1 MKTSTTS
8 TAQTAD
14 SKSLSNI
21 RFITITALF
30 IALTYVFTAFINI
43 RLPIT
48 ANGGLIHLGNVPLF
62 ICAII
67 FGKKSGAIAGGVGMG
82 LFDLLSG
89 WTAWAPFTLIIVGLM
104 GYAVGAIT
112 EKHHGFGWNTLA
124 IAVAC
129 VIKVAGYYIAEGII
143 YGNWIGGC
151 LMASLFVVLA
161 YSVCRCQSEQ
171 KQMILTIE
179 MDSLVLTE
187 GDEAEIR
194 LRIHGI
200 TSKINSYTF
209 RLEYEMTSKFR
220 KQRMRKKKNI
230 VWNPQEGDSITLSEM
245 ITECDSYHIQICS
258 VSWEDLTGMYKV
270 KKEFNK
276 QISFLV
282 MPKRYEMGFMQEKIA
297 RRDLMEQGFEYD
309 GVRKYQE
316 GDRIS
321 RVHWNLYAATG
332 GLWVRKNEEEEEER
346 VKIGLSLDD
355 IEKDRISDYMAA
367 FYSISF
373 FLKSQGVIQ
382 EIYYGEHKYL
392 LCHIEQYEELFTD
405 IFCGKYELSS
415 DPMEHLYKIPL
426 CEKGQDLQKFLYDME
441 L

>member
-1 MKTSTTS
+1 MY
-8 TAQTAD
+8 
-14 SKSLSNI
+14 
-21 RFITITALF
+21 FF
-30 IALTYVFTAFINI
+30 V
-43 RLPIT
+43 
-48 ANGGLIHLGNVPLF
+48 
-62 ICAII
+62 II
-67 FGKKSGAIAGGVGMG
+67 FA
-82 LFDLLSG
+82 
-89 WTAWAPFTLIIVGLM
+89 LI
-104 GYAVGAIT
+104 Y
-112 EKHHGFGWNTLA
+112 W
-124 IAVAC
+124 
-129 VIKVAGYYIAEGII
+129 II
-143 YGNWIGGC
+143 YGNFIGGC

-220 KQRMRKKKNI
+220 KQRIRKKKNI
-230 VWNPQEGDSITLSEM
+230 VWNPQEGDLITLSEM

-373 FLKSQGVIQ
+373 FLKSHGVIQ

-426 CEKGQDLQKFLYDME
+426 CEKGQDLQKFLYNME

>member
-1 MKTSTTS
+1 
-8 TAQTAD
+8 
-14 SKSLSNI
+14 
-21 RFITITALF
+21 
-30 IALTYVFTAFINI
+30 
-43 RLPIT
+43 
-48 ANGGLIHLGNVPLF
+48 
-62 ICAII
+62 
-67 FGKKSGAIAGGVGMG
+67 
-82 LFDLLSG
+82 
-89 WTAWAPFTLIIVGLM
+89 
-104 GYAVGAIT
+104 
-112 EKHHGFGWNTLA
+112 
-124 IAVAC
+124 
-129 VIKVAGYYIAEGII
+129 
-143 YGNWIGGC
+143 
-151 LMASLFVVLA
+151 MASLFVVLA

-187 GDEAEIR
+187 GDEAEIQ

-230 VWNPQEGDSITLSEM
+230 VWNPQEGDLITLSEM

-332 GLWVRKNEEEEEER
+332 GLWVRKNEEEEEEGDPR
-346 VKIGLSLDD
+346 EELVRRLIEYKIYKYAAEELKDLSVDAQKVFFKSETVPEEIKHYEEPIRPGEIVGDVTLEKLNQIFQMVMRRKKDREDPVRSHFGKIQKEKYKVEDRMDD
-355 IEKDRISDYMAA
+355 IRCQIRGLKRINFRTLLDIQPVKEMV
-367 FYSISF
+367 IVT
-373 FLKSQGVIQ
+373 FLAVLELMKVGEVKVVQEHNFA
-382 EIYYGEHKYL
+382 EIYL
-392 LCHIEQYEELFTD
+392 D
-405 IFCGKYELSS
+405 S
-415 DPMEHLYKIPL
+415 
-426 CEKGQDLQKFLYDME
+426 CE
-441 L
+441 

>member
-1 MKTSTTS
+1 MY
-8 TAQTAD
+8 
-14 SKSLSNI
+14 
-21 RFITITALF
+21 FF
-30 IALTYVFTAFINI
+30 V
-43 RLPIT
+43 
-48 ANGGLIHLGNVPLF
+48 
-62 ICAII
+62 II
-67 FGKKSGAIAGGVGMG
+67 FA
-82 LFDLLSG
+82 
-89 WTAWAPFTLIIVGLM
+89 LI
-104 GYAVGAIT
+104 Y
-112 EKHHGFGWNTLA
+112 W
-124 IAVAC
+124 
-129 VIKVAGYYIAEGII
+129 II
-143 YGNWIGGC
+143 YGNFIGGC

-373 FLKSQGVIQ
+373 FL
-382 EIYYGEHKYL
+382 
-392 LCHIEQYEELFTD
+392 
-405 IFCGKYELSS
+405 
-415 DPMEHLYKIPL
+415 
-426 CEKGQDLQKFLYDME
+426 
-441 L
+441 